1 MSGVELV
8 AQEAGQF
15 ALIGA
20 LDFSTV
26 DEVLPSGL
34 AMLEGKGPLV
44 LDLAGV
50 TRANSAGL
58 VLLLEWLDQAQR
70 RGRELLFTHLPTSI
84 ADIAHISNCT
94 ELLPI

>member
-1 MSGVELV
+1 VSGAELM
-8 AQEAGQF
+8 AQEAGRL
-15 ALIGA
+15 ALTGA

-26 DEVLPSGL
+26 DDLLPRGL
-34 AMLEGKGPLV
+34 AMLDGKGPLV

-70 RGRELLFTHLPTSI
+70 RDCELHFAHLPTAL
-84 ADIAHISNCT
+84 ADIARISNCT